1 MTACSHSV
9 QFYGS
14 SGERALVR
22 NVCRYFGEGLS
33 HGGRVLCICTPE
45 HQRSFLQELR
55 AEGFDLKDAIAS
67 GKLKFED
74 AAETLGRFMVSGMP
88 DPELFRRALNPLVS
102 RITPPDAEI
111 PGCAYGEMVGLL
123 WEQGNKSAAIR
134 LEQLWN
140 DLLASVNASLL
151 CGYPIDIFDENA
163 DRAEI
168 ASIVNEH
175 FGSVSGAEGAFRRAV
190 ELAPLAHSENGGGS
204 IGSDGDGKAI
214 LAICEAWNAANT
226 LFSKARG
233 RYRAE
238 HRFKALVENCAEG
251 ISLLDRRRAVVY
263 ASPSAAKL
271 LGPSLP
277 GSDFLN
283 LVHSEDV
290 LLVERIWNQVL
301 LDGGSSMRFE
311 TRMRRPGDAWRW
323 IEANLSYLLDDAEV
337 GAVLWSFRDISERKA
352 AEEALRVSERRL
364 AERKR
369 YLTALLES
377 MPECIKVLDR
387 NGTVLEMNRA
397 GLEMVQ
403 AGIPEDVIGK
413 CVYPLIEEPH
423 RDAFRTLN
431 ESVFQ
436 GGCGGT
442 LEFSI
447 RGLKGAHRT
456 FETRM
461 VPLRDDRDNVIGAL
475 SATRDIT
482 ERKELEERI
491 RQAAKLESLGVLAGG
506 IAHDFNNLLTGI
518 LGGASLLQ
526 DEIPAHSVLYPAVE
540 TIAIASQRASEL
552 TRQMLAY
559 SGRGHFV
566 IETVDL
572 PERVRQILTLL
583 EASAPKHVHLD
594 LDLNDSDCLIKADTG
609 QLQQILM
616 NLIINAA
623 EATVTEGVVSISV
636 RRLPIAV
643 PRPTLAAD
651 LAAGEYVV
659 LEVRDSGTGMDEDTR
674 RKIFDPFF
682 TTKFTGRGVGLAAV
696 LGIVRGHKGGIEVE
710 SAPGRG
716 SRFTVYFP
724 ASPVRM
730 KHAAGPASTIT
741 SAIRTGTVLLVD
753 DEDVVLR
760 AGRLALERLGFR
772 VLLARNGSEAVE
784 QFRSQHRNVALV
796 ILDMTMPGLS
806 GADALH
812 QLKVIDSSVP
822 VLGTSGFSADEARSR
837 FGEAIAGFIPKPY
850 SLRSFSDTVLAIT
863 AAPDTIFGIARGR

>member
-1 MTACSHSV
+1 MTACVHSV

-33 HGGRVLCICTPE
+33 RGGRVLCICTPE

-55 AEGFDLKDAIAS
+55 AEGFDAEEAIAS
-67 GKLKFED
+67 GKLNFED

-88 DPELFRRALNPLVS
+88 DPELFRRALSPLVS
-102 RITPPDAEI
+102 RVAPPEAKI

-123 WEQGNKSAAIR
+123 WEQGDKSAAIR

-140 DLLASVNASLL
+140 DLLKSVNATLL
-151 CGYPIDIFDENA
+151 CGYPIDIFHENA

-190 ELAPLAHSENGGGS
+190 ELAHGENGGGS
-204 IGSDGDGKAI
+204 IRSDGDGEAI
-214 LAICEAWNAANT
+214 LAICEAGNDANR

-233 RYRAE
+233 HYRAE

-251 ISLLDRRRAVVY
+251 ISLLDWGRAVVY

-283 LVHSEDV
+283 FVHPDDV
-290 LLVERIWNQVL
+290 LLVERIWNQLL
-301 LDGGSSMRFE
+301 LDRGSSMRFE
-311 TRMRRPGDAWRW
+311 TRMRRLDGTWRW
-323 IEANLSYLLDDAEV
+323 IEANFSNLLDDAEV
-337 GAVLWSFRDISERKA
+337 GAVLWSFRDVSERKT
-352 AEEALRVSERRL
+352 AEEALRVGERRL
-364 AERKR
+364 AARER

-387 NGTVLEMNRA
+387 NGIILEMNRA
-397 GLEMVQ
+397 GLEMVE

-413 CVYPLIEEPH
+413 CVYPLIDEPH
-423 RDAFRTLN
+423 RDAFRAVN

-436 GGCGGT
+436 GGYGGA

-447 RGLKGAHRT
+447 TGLKGARRT
-456 FETRM
+456 FETRV
-461 VPLRDDRDNVIGAL
+461 VPLRDDSDNVIGAL

-583 EASAPKHVHLD
+583 EASTPKHVRLALD
-594 LDLNDSDCLIKADTG
+594 LENSDCLIEADTG

-623 EATVTEGVVSISV
+623 EATATEGVVSISV
-636 RRLPIAV
+636 RRVPIAV
-643 PRPTLAAD
+643 SRPTLAAD
-651 LAAGEYVV
+651 LVAGEYVV

-682 TTKFTGRGVGLAAV
+682 TTKFTGRGLGLAAV

-724 ASPVRM
+724 ASAVRM
-730 KHAAGPASTIT
+730 KRAAGPASTTT

-772 VLLARNGSEAVE
+772 VLLARSGSEAVE
-784 QFRSQHRNVALV
+784 QFRSQHRDLALV

-812 QLKVIDSSVP
+812 QLKAIDSSVP

-837 FGEAIAGFIPKPY
+837 FGQTIAGFIPKPY
-850 SLRSFSDTVLAIT
+850 SLRSFSDTVLSIT
-863 AAPDTIFGIARGR
+863 AAPDAISESHAAAD